1 MSLHVNL
8 IAHEL
13 ITKTN
18 SPRLE
23 LIKDLWPDTDG
34 HYICIVL
41 SIVIGIWHACFN
53 KFSGL
58 IAGMIFGSYDKWY
71 EKLVE
76 GIIFAFICYV
86 LFTIIYMVGHDVFYH
101 WGGDYTD

>member
-13 ITKTN
+13 ITKKSFPET
-18 SPRLE
+18 E
-23 LIKDLWPDTDG
+23 LIKDLWPDTNG
-34 HYICIVL
+34 HYICI
-41 SIVIGIWHACFN
+41 IAAFVIGIWHAYLRTGI
-53 KFSGL
+53 KI
-58 IAGMIFGSYDKWY
+58 IAVMIFGSYDKWY

-76 GIIFAFICYV
+76 GIIFTFVCYV
-86 LFTIIYMVGHDVFYH
+86 LFTIIYMFCHDVFYH